1 MLCSNC
7 GFQNPD
13 DHLYCGRC
21 GRRLLV
27 DEFAL
32 LAPDA
37 LQGERKQV
45 TVMFVDISGFTAMT
59 LERDA
64 EEVVTLV
71 NACLSRLSQCVHRYD
86 GTIDKY
92 IGDAIMAVFGAPR
105 AHEDDPQRAIQA
117 ALDIQQALAAFNCQ
131 PPLPL
136 TVPLSVHI
144 GISTGYVIAGM
155 IGDEHYQ
162 AYTVMGEAVNLAACL
177 DDLAD
182 RGQIF
187 VSEGTYRL
195 TSRLFDFVELEPV
208 HLKSWAEPV
217 CVFQVTG
224 VREKAGSMRGLSGL
238 RSRLVGRHAELQRLS
253 SVINALNAGHGGIIL
268 VEGEAG
274 IGKSRLVTE
283 VRSSLEGSQP
293 NLLWLEGRG
302 LSYGHSLSFHLPAS
316 MLRQYLRLSDDA
328 DEGQAWSALQTACAE
343 LFAASGEQTCPYLG
357 MLLGLRLPETMAN
370 VIPLANPQ
378 RLPQRIMDAFGAW
391 AVAAAERVPL
401 VLAFDD
407 MHWADPNSI
416 ALIQYLMALCRDHRM
431 LVLCVGRPDRE
442 SPFWQVRQQAVEDYP
457 DILIHL
463 MLSPLSDTEVL
474 TLVES
479 LLHLERVPSELAD
492 LVLSRAEGNPLFVEE
507 VLRTLIEGGI
517 LVEEDGSWRMTGP
530 VLATQIPDT
539 LHGVLAARL
548 DRLDDATKRVVQIAA
563 VIGRV
568 FDRSVLA
575 GAVED
580 AVCLDDCLMRLQEA
594 EIIRQRAGDPEPE
607 YIFKHTLT
615 QEAAYAS
622 LLSPQRKAYH
632 LRVADALARLFWER
646 GEEHTHAGLVA
657 THYERAEAWPRAL
670 DYWERAGDSARANY
684 SNQEAIDY
692 YARALEIVAR
702 LGDEV
707 TPSQQLALHEKRGQL
722 LAALGNV
729 EAALADYRRVCRL
742 AQQAGDRGAELRAL
756 NQIGALETDRH
767 SYQLAGAYFNHAL
780 VLARSLGD
788 QAGIA
793 ESLNHLGDYYRNMGE
808 RQQARE
814 CHRQALEIARSL
826 GDLGLL
832 AASIEGLGRI
842 GFMQGRVRA
851 SLAAHQQALA
861 LRRRLVDRVG
871 LMNTLNALA
880 MTYLWLGDYP
890 HAEETCLEAF
900 DFISRVGDLPV
911 VASLHTY
918 YAASRLYRGD
928 LSKVEAHLL
937 AGLDVARRLDLL
949 SVQAHTLAWLGY
961 YYKGIGQLDRALD
974 LSGRAATTLADL
986 PLPRWQVW
994 AGAVV
999 VAVCTES
1006 GKAERALQLAARLL
1020 DRADQWH
1027 LMPDRAV
1034 ALAELAQARLTI
1046 GQAANAEQVIA
1057 ELLKV
1062 ANACDM
1068 AEYQIRARWL
1078 LGQLRLMQGNPA
1090 AALPAL
1096 TQACTQAEQS
1106 EARLLLW
1113 RLRATLGD
1121 AHWTLSQ
1128 NDQAEANYRA
1138 AWQVLTE
1145 IANTLPD
1152 PTARPWMLA
1161 LPAAHRL
1168 QGILAAWPRADRA
1181 PTDG

>member
-1 MLCSNC
+1 MLCPNC
-7 GFQNPD
+7 GFRNPD

-21 GRRLLV
+21 GRRLPTGEVACLP
-27 DEFAL
+27 
-32 LAPDA
+32 PDA

-71 NACLSRLSQCVHRYD
+71 NACLSKLSQCIHRYD

-117 ALDIQQALAAFNCQ
+117 ALDMQQALAAFNSR

-144 GISTGYVIAGM
+144 GISTGNVIAGM
-155 IGDEHYQ
+155 IGDERYQ

-208 HLKSWAEPV
+208 SLKGRAEPV
-217 CVFQVTG
+217 RVFQVTG
-224 VREKAGSMRGLSGL
+224 ARERPGSMRGLSGL
-238 RSRLVGRHAELQRLS
+238 RARLVGRSAEMKRLG
-253 SVINALNAGHGGIIL
+253 SVINSLNAGQGGIVL

-283 VRSSLEGSQP
+283 VRSSLEASYQD
-293 NLLWLEGRG
+293 LLWLEGRG

-316 MLRQYLRLSDDA
+316 MLRQYLRLPDDA
-328 DEGQAWSALQTACAE
+328 DEARAWSVLDAACAQ
-343 LFAASGEQTCPYLG
+343 LFAEGAEQVRPYLG
-357 MLLGLRLPETMAN
+357 MLLGLRLPETLVD

-378 RLPQRIMDAFGAW
+378 RLPQRIMEAFGKW
-391 AVAAAERVPL
+391 AVAVAERVPL

-416 ALIQYLMALCRDHRM
+416 ALIEYLMALCRSHRI

-442 SPFWQVRQQAVEDYP
+442 SPFWKVRQQAIDDYP
-457 DILIHL
+457 DILVHL
-463 MLSPLSDTEVL
+463 MLGPLSDSEVL
-474 TLVES
+474 ALVES
-479 LLHLERVPSELAD
+479 LLRLERVPSDLAD
-492 LVLSRAEGNPLFVEE
+492 LILSRAEGNPLFVEE
-507 VLRTLIEGGI
+507 VLRTLIEGGV
-517 LVEEDGSWRMTGP
+517 LVEEDGSWRVTGP
-530 VLATQIPDT
+530 VLATQIPET

-568 FDRSVLA
+568 FQRSVLA
-575 GAVED
+575 GAVDD
-580 AVCLDDCLMRLQEA
+580 ASYLDDCLKRLQDA
-594 EIIRQRAGDPEPE
+594 EIIRQRAGEPEPE

-632 LRVADALARLFWER
+632 RRVADALARLFWER
-646 GEEHTHAGLVA
+646 GEEHTGAGLVA
-657 THYERAEAWPRAL
+657 THYEQGEAWARAL
-670 DYWERAGDSARANY
+670 CYLERAGDSARAGF

-692 YARALEIVAR
+692 YARALQIVAR

-707 TPSQQLALHEKRGQL
+707 TPGQQLALYEKRGQL

-729 EAALADYRRVCRL
+729 EAALADYQQVCRL

-756 NQIGALETDRH
+756 NQIGALENERH
-767 SYQLAGAYFNHAL
+767 NYQRAGAYFNHAL
-780 VLARSLGD
+780 VLARSLND

-793 ESLNHLGDYYRNMGE
+793 ESLNRLGEYYRNIGE

-814 CHRQALEIARSL
+814 CHRQALEMARRL

-851 SLAAHQQALA
+851 SVEAHKQALE

-871 LMNTLNALA
+871 LMNALNSLA
-880 MTYLWLGDYP
+880 MAYVWLGDYR

-961 YYKGIGQLDRALD
+961 YYKLIGQLDRALD

-999 VAVCTES
+999 VGVCTES
-1006 GKAERALQLAARLL
+1006 GRAERALQLASKLL
-1020 DRADQWH
+1020 ERAEQWC
-1027 LMPDRAV
+1027 LTPDRAV
-1034 ALAELAQARLTI
+1034 ALFELAQARLAI
-1046 GQAANAEQVIA
+1046 GQSAAAEKPIA
-1057 ELLKV
+1057 ELLAV
-1062 ANACDM
+1062 ADACEM
-1068 AEYQIRARWL
+1068 AEYQIRGRWL
-1078 LGQLRLMQGNPA
+1078 LGQLRLIQGNPT

-1096 TQACTQAEQS
+1096 SKACEQAEQS
-1106 EARLLLW
+1106 EARQLLW
-1113 RLRATLGD
+1113 RLRATLAD
-1121 AHWTLSQ
+1121 AYWTLSQ
-1128 NDQAEANYRA
+1128 NEQAEANYRA
-1138 AWQVLTE
+1138 AWQLLNE
-1145 IANTLPD
+1145 IADTLPD
-1152 PTARPWMLA
+1152 PAARPLMLA
-1161 LPAAHRL
+1161 LPAARRL
-1168 QGILAAWPRADRA
+1168 QGIIEAWQ
-1181 PTDG
+1181 